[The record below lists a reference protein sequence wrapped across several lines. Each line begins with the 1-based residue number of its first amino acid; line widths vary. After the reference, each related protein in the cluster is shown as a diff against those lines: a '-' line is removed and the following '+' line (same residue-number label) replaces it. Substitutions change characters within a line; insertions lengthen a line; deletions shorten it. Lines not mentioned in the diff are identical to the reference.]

1 MIQLFGGNVE
11 SSYCRCHAPT
21 LSPSCSSPPYA
32 PGRLETHTLFCPLK
46 DGHKDVHDCFRGN
59 SPNLEA
65 PHVSVNSRIDERV
78 VVIHLSYG
86 GVLPSREEL
95 RAERKRISQTSRG
108 AMERPKLS
116 ISIKFKARLSNSLM
130 VVKIVVTSG
139 RGAGRRF

>member
-1 MIQLFGGNVE
+1 M
-11 SSYCRCHAPT
+11 
-21 LSPSCSSPPYA
+21 
-32 PGRLETHTLFCPLK
+32 
-46 DGHKDVHDCFRGN
+46 
-59 SPNLEA
+59 
-65 PHVSVNSRIDERV
+65 
-78 VVIHLSYG
+78 VIHLSYG